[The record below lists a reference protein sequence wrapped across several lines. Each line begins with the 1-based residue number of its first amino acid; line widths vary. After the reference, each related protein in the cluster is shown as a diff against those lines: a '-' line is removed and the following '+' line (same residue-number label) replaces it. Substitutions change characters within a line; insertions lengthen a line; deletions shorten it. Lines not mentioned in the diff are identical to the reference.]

1 MRATASFEQH
11 TYALLRIIAGFLFA
25 FHGAQ
30 IILGIFA
37 EGFPAAPPGSQM
49 WIGGL
54 IELIGGLLIMVGFLT
69 RYAALICSGTMAV
82 AYLQFHWKF
91 QGGRMLFPAL
101 NQGEP
106 ALLYCFLFL
115 FIMCRGAGI
124 WSVDQITSSRA
135 IGAASPAER

>member
-1 MRATASFEQH
+1 MRAAATYEDH
-11 TYALLRIIAGFLFA
+11 TYALLRIVAGFLFS

-30 IILGIFA
+30 IILRIFA
-37 EGFPAAPPGSQM
+37 EGFPPVPPGSQL

-82 AYLQFHWKF
+82 AYFQFHWRF

-106 ALLYCFLFL
+106 ATLFCFLFL

-124 WSVDQITSSRA
+124 WSVDQVISSRGTA
-135 IGAASPAER
+135 TAAHP